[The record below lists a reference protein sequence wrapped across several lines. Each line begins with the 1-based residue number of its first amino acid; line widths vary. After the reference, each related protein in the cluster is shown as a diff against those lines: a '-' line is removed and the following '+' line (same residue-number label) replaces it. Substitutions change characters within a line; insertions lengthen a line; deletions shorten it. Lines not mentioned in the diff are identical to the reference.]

1 MDGSHFT
8 FDGVN
13 ALYYDLNTVSLS
25 RDKSYIDSS
34 KRLKSK
40 KAIINPKNDDDNCFQ
55 YALTVALNHEQI
67 KTYPERILDIK
78 SFIDQYNWNTIQY
91 KSIQFESNN
100 KSIVLN
106 ILYVPYNNTKEIRH
120 AYKSKY
126 NLKRQNQVILLMI
139 TDGKKWL
146 YLAVKSLSA

>member
-34 KRLKSK
+34 KWLKSK

-67 KTYPERILDIK
+67 KTYPERISDIK
-78 SFIDQYNWNTIQY
+78 SFIDQYNWNTILY

-106 ILYVPYNNTKEIRH
+106 ILSVPYNNTKEIRH

>member
-34 KRLKSK
+34 KWLKSK